1 MARRSHMPVIGVV
14 ENMSGFT
21 TPDGQHYPLFGSGG
35 GEALAADLGVGLLG
49 AVPIDPRV
57 AEGGDAGSPVVVAE
71 PNSAAAVAITAAAKS
86 LTSLLPP
93 IADDGCSARLTLVA
107 EQLAQM
113 G

>member
-1 MARRSHMPVIGVV
+1 MPVIGVI

-21 TPDGQHYPLFGSGG
+21 TPSGEHFPLFGTGG
-35 GEALAADLGVGLLG
+35 GATLAADLGVELLG

-57 AEGGDAGSPVVVAE
+57 AEGGDAGNPVV
-71 PNSAAAVAITAAAKS
+71 AADPDSPSAVAITQAAKS
-86 LTSLLPP
+86 LTALLPP

>member
-1 MARRSHMPVIGVV
+1 MPVVGVI

-21 TPDGQHYPLFGSGG
+21 TPAGEHFPLFGTGG
-35 GEALAADLGVGLLG
+35 GEALAADLGVELLG
-49 AVPIDPRV
+49 KVPIDPRV
-57 AEGGDAGSPVVVAE
+57 AEGGDAGNPVVVSE
-71 PNSAAAVAITAAAKS
+71 PESPSAVAIAQAARS
-86 LTSLLPP
+86 LTALLPP

>member
-1 MARRSHMPVIGVV
+1 V
-14 ENMSGFT
+14 E
-21 TPDGQHYPLFGSGG
+21 
-35 GEALAADLGVGLLG
+35 LLG

-57 AEGGDAGSPVVVAE
+57 AEGGDAGEPVVVAD
-71 PNSAAAVAITAAAKS
+71 PDAAAATAIVGAAKA

-107 EQLAQM
+107 EQLAKM